1 MHVES
6 EAVHPIEATLKVV
19 NVRESNEMET
29 LATNE
34 CIRTG
39 SVEVLED
46 LSEAE
51 VPGLASEVG
60 SVSGTRVHRAE
71 AAPLYRH
78 GHPHD

>member
-1 MHVES
+1 MRVES
-6 EAVHPIEATLKVV
+6 EAVHPIEVTLKVV
-19 NVRESNEMET
+19 KVRESNDET

-71 AAPLYRH
+71 AAPLNRH